1 MKHQYSID
9 ELKHRENL
17 VQARLEDEQARREE
31 LEEHKVQGCPRETAA
46 PPTMPA
52 QSRTRLRLVCEGR
65 QSPGLR
71 NLSFD

>member
-31 LEEHKVQGCPRETAA
+31 LEEHKVQGCLRETRC
-46 PPTMPA
+46 PTRHAHPVPH
-52 QSRTRLRLVCEGR
+52 QS
-65 QSPGLR
+65 QAGL
-71 NLSFD
+71 